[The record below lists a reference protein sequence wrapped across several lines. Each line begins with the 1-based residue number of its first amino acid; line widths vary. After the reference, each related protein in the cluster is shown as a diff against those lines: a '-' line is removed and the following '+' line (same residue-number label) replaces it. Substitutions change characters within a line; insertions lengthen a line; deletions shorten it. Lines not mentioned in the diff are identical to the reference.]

1 MLKTQNKLVKIIDHD
16 RDRIL
21 VLEQRLE
28 ELKSE
33 KASPVRKNLSQE
45 DMQLQL

>member
-1 MLKTQNKLVKIIDHD
+1 MLSTQNKLVKIIDDD

-21 VLEQRLE
+21 QLEQRLD

-33 KASPVRKNLSQE
+33 KTSPMRKQV
-45 DMQLQL
+45 